1 MYPTFAH
8 RLVGA
13 NIRDE
18 VVPVTSGLSSQPST
32 TLGSIVANRPS
43 YKPIAAIIFFQA
55 VIALSKTTAEVSI
68 EVAHYIQLYFFRWRR
83 NRRRRM
89 QQQQQQQQQQSSGS
103 ISLNASDSLSNT
115 IDVEREEYMDM
126 IEDRVPGIS
135 SSSIDVANSLSSTN
149 RQKQSGQRGHQCGIC
164 LNERVHPAAPTAC
177 GHVFCWNC
185 VQHWVS
191 NVRAECPLCRAE
203 TRPQDIIPLYNYP

>member
-8 RLVGA
+8 RLVGV
-13 NIRDE
+13 NIRDH
-18 VVPVTSGLSSQPST
+18 VVPVVTSDSSSYPST
-32 TLGSIVANRPS
+32 TLGSIVANRPL
-43 YKPIAAIIFFQA
+43 YKPIAAILFFQA
-55 VIALSKTTAEVSI
+55 AIAISKTTAEVSI
-68 EVAHYIQLYFFRWRR
+68 EVAHYIQLCFFRWRR
-83 NRRRRM
+83 RRRRRM
-89 QQQQQQQQQQSSGS
+89 QQQQSGS
-103 ISLNASDSLSNT
+103 NITFNDSDFSSNM

-135 SSSIDVANSLSSTN
+135 SSSLVGVANSSSTS

-191 NVRAECPLCRAE
+191 NVQAECPLCRAK

>member
-18 VVPVTSGLSSQPST
+18 VFPVTSNSSSVPP

-55 VIALSKTTAEVSI
+55 VIALSKTTVEVSI
-68 EVAHYIQLYFFRWRR
+68 EVAHYIHLCFFRWRR
-83 NRRRRM
+83 RRRR
-89 QQQQQQQQQQSSGS
+89 QLSGINS
-103 ISLNASDSLSNT
+103 NITIGDSDSLSST
-115 IDVEREEYMDM
+115 IDAEREEYMDM

-135 SSSIDVANSLSSTN
+135 SSSCFVGVANYSSTN

>member
-1 MYPTFAH
+1 
-8 RLVGA
+8 
-13 NIRDE
+13 
-18 VVPVTSGLSSQPST
+18 
-32 TLGSIVANRPS
+32 
-43 YKPIAAIIFFQA
+43 
-55 VIALSKTTAEVSI
+55 
-68 EVAHYIQLYFFRWRR
+68 VAHYIQLYFFRWRR

-89 QQQQQQQQQQSSGS
+89 QQQQQSSGN
-103 ISLNASDSLSNT
+103 ISLNDSDSLSTT

-126 IEDRVPGIS
+126 IEDRVPGFF
-135 SSSIDVANSLSSTN
+135 SSSIDGVANSSSSN